1 MRLLLLSVCVN
12 LLVTCSQPPSL
23 LEEVLRLGEL
33 RVATRTSPTTY
44 YTGPRGPQGPEY
56 ELIRGFAQF
65 LGVEL
70 KLQTADRFNDL
81 LRQVEQGNSHMAA
94 AGLTITEERNRR
106 VRFGPSY
113 QTVAQYLVYRRGQR
127 KPQDVADLIDKHVEI
142 VAGTSYVKGLR
153 QLQTRNPGL
162 AFRENPNADVA
173 DLLIGVASGEIDF
186 TVADSNL
193 FKIYRNLVPEIGLG
207 FEIALEDSLAWAFPR
222 RADTSL
228 VDESARYL
236 RYIRENGDLARI
248 MDRYY
253 GHTSRFN
260 YVGTRRFI
268 RDFRDK
274 FPRYEGFFEDAAA
287 GIEMDWRLLAAIG
300 YQESRW
306 DPEAVSPTGVRGI
319 MMLTENTAEY
329 IGVNDRIDPE
339 QSIFGGADYLA
350 RMKRRFPAAIREPDR
365 TWFALSSYN
374 IGYEHVQDA
383 RELTQQLGGDP
394 NLWVHVREN
403 FSKLGQRRWY
413 QQTRHGYAPGWEPVM
428 YVENVRN
435 YYDILVWL
443 TRQPYEADPESDDK
457 DTPTT
462 LAQRE
467 IRKPG

>member
-1 MRLLLLSVCVN
+1 VRLFLPGICLGLLS
-12 LLVTCSQPPSL
+12 TCSQPPTL

-33 RVATRTSPTTY
+33 RVATRVSPTTY

-56 ELIRGFAQF
+56 ELIQGFAQF
-65 LGVEL
+65 LGVNL
-70 KLQTADRFNDL
+70 RLQTVDRFTDL
-81 LRQVEQGNSHMAA
+81 LGEVEHGASHMAA
-94 AGLTITEERNRR
+94 AGLTVTEERARR
-106 VRFGPSY
+106 VAFGPSY

-127 KPQDVADLIDKHVEI
+127 KPREVDELIDKHLEI
-142 VAGTSYVKGLR
+142 VAGTSYVDGLR
-153 QLQTRNPGL
+153 RLQERQPGI

-173 DLLIGVASGEIDF
+173 DLLISVASGEIDY

-193 FKIYRNLVPEIGLG
+193 FKIYRNLVPEIGLA
-207 FEIALEDSLAWAFPR
+207 FEIAMEDSLAWAFPQ

-228 VDESARYL
+228 LDQADRYL
-236 RYIRENGDLARI
+236 RFIRDNGDLARI

-268 RDFRDK
+268 RDYRKKYPAYQAYFEQAA
-274 FPRYEGFFEDAAA
+274 EGI
-287 GIEMDWRLLAAIG
+287 GMDWRLLAAIG

-306 DPEAVSPTGVRGI
+306 DPNAVSPTGVRGI
-319 MMLTENTAEY
+319 MMLTENTADY

-339 QSIFGGADYLA
+339 QSISGGADYLA
-350 RMKRRFPAAIREPDR
+350 RMRRRFPAAIREPDR
-365 TWFALSSYN
+365 TWFALSAYN

-394 NLWVHVREN
+394 DLWVQVREN

-443 TRQPYEADPESDDK
+443 TREPFEKDPDRESDA
-457 DTPTT
+457 PTT
-462 LAQRE
+462 LASNRLAA
-467 IRKPG
+467 PG